1 MPKLQ
6 KKCLHELYLICI
18 FAMAMSKVISKSS
31 VQEFIKSY
39 LELGKIR
46 LSLFVILSAFLG
58 YCIGSH
64 SVDWLKAFLL
74 SLGGLL
80 VTISSNTLNQI
91 HEVEL
96 DALMSRTQSRPLP
109 LGKLTLKQ
117 AQQFAL
123 FTGLLGF
130 FILAYFLNLKS
141 ALLSLISLIIY
152 AYIYTP
158 LKQKTSFSVFIGA
171 FPGAF
176 PPLIGY
182 VAASNQFDITAWLIF
197 AIQFFWQ
204 FPHFWAIAW
213 VAFEDYKKA
222 GLHLL
227 PSKGGRDLNSALQ
240 ILVYTMILVPV
251 SILPYTYGVVGI
263 LYFIVALLS
272 GTIFIYQSVQLLIKR
287 TKQAALQLMFGSFFY
302 LPTVLITFY
311 LDKI

>member
-1 MPKLQ
+1 
-6 KKCLHELYLICI
+6 
-18 FAMAMSKVISKSS
+18 MSKVIHKNH

-39 LELGKIR
+39 IELGKLR
-46 LSLFVILSAFLG
+46 LSSFVILSAFLG
-58 YCIGSH
+58 FCIGSKH
-64 SVDWLKAFLL
+64 FHFMNAMIL

-80 VTISSNTLNQI
+80 ITVASNTLNQI

-96 DALMSRTQSRPLP
+96 DSLMTRTQNRPLP
-109 LGKLTLKQ
+109 LGKLSLKQ
-117 AQQFAL
+117 AQHFAL
-123 FTGLLGF
+123 YTGISGF

-141 ALLSLISLIIY
+141 ALVSLISLIMY

-158 LKQKTSFSVFIGA
+158 MKQKTSFAVFVGA

-182 VAASNQFDITAWLIF
+182 IAATNQLDITGWLIF

-227 PSKGGRDLNSALQ
+227 PSKGGRDLSSALQ
-240 ILVYTMILVPV
+240 ILIYTSVLVPV
-251 SILPYTYGVVGI
+251 SLLPYTYGIVGI
-263 LYFIVALLS
+263 LYFMIALIT
-272 GTIFIYQSVQLLIKR
+272 GTIFIYQSVILLIKR
-287 TKQAALQLMFGSFFY
+287 TRQAALQLMFGSFFY
-302 LPTVLITFY
+302 LPTILITFY
-311 LDKI
+311 IDKI

>member
-1 MPKLQ
+1 MN
-6 KKCLHELYLICI
+6 
-18 FAMAMSKVISKSS
+18 KVIHKNT

-39 LELGKIR
+39 IELGKLR
-46 LSLFVILSAFLG
+46 LSLFVIFSSFLG
-58 YCIGSH
+58 FCIGS
-64 SVDWLKAFLL
+64 SPVNFLNGFLL
-74 SLGGLL
+74 CLGGLL
-80 VTISSNTLNQI
+80 ITISSNTLNQI

-96 DALMSRTQSRPLP
+96 DALMSRTQNRPLP

-123 FTGLLGF
+123 YTGVLGF
-130 FILAYFLNLKS
+130 SIIAIFLNLRS
-141 ALLSLISLIIY
+141 ALLALMSLIIY

-158 LKQKTSFSVFIGA
+158 MKQKTSFAVFIGA

-182 VAASNQFDITAWLIF
+182 VAASNQLDLVAWLIF

-213 VAFEDYKKA
+213 VAFEDYQKA
-222 GLHLL
+222 GFHLL
-227 PSKGGRDLNSALQ
+227 PSKGGRDLISALQ
-240 ILVYTMILVPV
+240 ILIYTMILVPV
-251 SILPYTYGVVGI
+251 SILPYTYGAVGL
-263 LYFIVALLS
+263 LYLIIALLT
-272 GTIFIYQSVQLLIKR
+272 GTIFVYQAVYLLIKK

-302 LPTVLITFY
+302 LPTILITFY